1 MYSIYNVHD
10 CTVCSVSVVFKV
22 IYVDAT
28 YTTAVLYTCLDV
40 QQHDGTCARDSEHVS
55 IISQSRDRA
64 ADDIE
69 LMSRVY
75 DAINH
80 ALCVDVYNMEK
91 PAIEGMYCLRV
102 LSAWSVTNMYVCFCG
117 HVHESTVTT
126 SLDQCQET
134 PVINTRLNYHFL
146 A

>member
-40 QQHDGTCARDSEHVS
+40 QQHDGTCARDSEHVN
-55 IISQSRDRA
+55 IISRSRDRA

-75 DAINH
+75 DVIND

-91 PAIEGMYCLRV
+91 PAVEGTYCVCTCNLCKCHSVLFRPNLR
-102 LSAWSVTNMYVCFCG
+102 LR
-117 HVHESTVTT
+117 
-126 SLDQCQET
+126 
-134 PVINTRLNYHFL
+134 P
-146 A
+146 